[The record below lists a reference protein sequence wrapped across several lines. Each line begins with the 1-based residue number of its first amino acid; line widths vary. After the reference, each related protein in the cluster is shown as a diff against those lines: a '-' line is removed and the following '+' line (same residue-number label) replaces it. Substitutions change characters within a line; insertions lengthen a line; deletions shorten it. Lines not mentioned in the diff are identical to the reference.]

1 MSSLTTLMT
10 LPIESG
16 DDTPLESLSTSSIS
30 GLNSSI
36 FISLGIGSDE
46 TRRLMSGNDSLVE
59 ISFGGRPAIR
69 EVGLMKN

>member
-10 LPIESG
+10 LPMESG

-30 GLNSSI
+30 GLNSSM
-36 FISLGIGSDE
+36 FISLGIGSDD

-59 ISFGGRPAIR
+59 MSLGGRPAVR
-69 EVGLMKN
+69 DLYMY